1 MGIGRDLNK
10 SILIGVMIMR
20 QDLARLVYEDI
31 GFEDLTTQAL
41 IPPSLRIGG
50 RIIAQ
55 EEGVVAGMEL
65 AVSIFQEFS
74 IQTFQKKQ
82 DGDRIVPQDVLME
95 VEGEARSILSVERT
109 VLNLLMR
116 MSGIA
121 TLTDR
126 MIRLVR
132 EVNPTIIVAGT
143 RKTTPGLQFFE
154 KNAIRVGGGDTHRY
168 RLDDQVLIKDNHLAL
183 VGSIT
188 EAVERAR
195 KHASFTKKIEVE
207 ADTLEQ
213 AIQAAEAGADI
224 VLLDNMSPDEVGTV
238 LSALKGKGLRDKVLV
253 EVSGGINPDNI
264 LAYGKLEVDVISTG
278 YITHSAPSLNL
289 SLEVDGN

>member
-1 MGIGRDLNK
+1 
-10 SILIGVMIMR
+10 MIMR
-20 QDLARLVYEDI
+20 QDLARLVYEDM

-41 IPPSLRIGG
+41 IPSSMRVKG
-50 RIIAQ
+50 RILAR
-55 EEGVVAGMEL
+55 EEGVVAGLDL
-65 AVSIFQEFS
+65 ALSIFKEFS
-74 IQTFQKKQ
+74 VQTFLKKQ
-82 DGDRIVPQDVLME
+82 DGDQIAPQDVLME
-95 VEGEARSILSVERT
+95 FEGEARSILSVERT

-126 MIRLVR
+126 IIRVVR

-143 RKTTPGLQFFE
+143 RKTTPGLQFYE
-154 KNAIRVGGGDTHRY
+154 KSAIRVGGGDTHRY

-183 VGSIT
+183 VGSVT

-207 ADTLEQ
+207 ADTLDQ
-213 AIQAAEAGADI
+213 AFEAAQAGADI
-224 VLLDNMSPDEVGTV
+224 VLLDNMSPKEVETV
-238 LSALKGKGLRDKVLV
+238 LSALKDNNLRDKVLV
-253 EVSGGINPDNI
+253 EVSGGINPNNI
-264 LAYGKLEVDVISTG
+264 LAYAKLEADVISAG

>member
-1 MGIGRDLNK
+1 
-10 SILIGVMIMR
+10 MR
-20 QDLARLVYEDI
+20 QDLARLVYEDM

-41 IPPSLRIGG
+41 IPSSMRIRG
-50 RIIAQ
+50 RIVAQ
-55 EEGVVAGMEL
+55 EDGVVAGLEL
-65 AVSIFQEFS
+65 ARSIFREFS
-74 IQTFQKKQ
+74 IQTSLKKQ
-82 DGDRIVPQDVLME
+82 EGDRIAPREVLME

-109 VLNLLMR
+109 ALNLLMR

-121 TLTDR
+121 TLTHR
-126 MIRLVR
+126 MVEMVR
-132 EVNPTIIVAGT
+132 EVNPTLIIAGT

-183 VGSIT
+183 VGSVT
-188 EAVERAR
+188 KAVERAR

-207 ADTLEQ
+207 ADTLDQ
-213 AIQAAEAGADI
+213 AIQAAQAGADI
-224 VLLDNMSPDEVGTV
+224 ILLDNMSPEEVETV
-238 LSALKGKGLRDKVLV
+238 LSALKDKGLRDKVMV

-264 LAYGKLEVDVISTG
+264 LAYAKLEVEVVSTG

-289 SLEVDGN
+289 SLEVDGI

>member
-1 MGIGRDLNK
+1 
-10 SILIGVMIMR
+10 MR

-41 IPPSLRIGG
+41 IPPSMRIRG

-55 EEGVVAGMEL
+55 EDGIIAGTQL
-65 AVSIFQEFS
+65 AVSIFKEFS
-74 IQTFQKKQ
+74 IETSLKKQ
-82 DGDRIVPQDVLME
+82 DGDRVSAQEVVME

-109 VLNLLMR
+109 ALNLLMR

-126 MIRLVR
+126 LIKVVR
-132 EVNPTIIVAGT
+132 EVNPTIIIAGT

-154 KNAIRVGGGDTHRY
+154 KDAIRAGGGDTHRY
-168 RLDDQVLIKDNHLAL
+168 RLDDLVLIKDNHLAL
-183 VGSIT
+183 VGSVQ

-195 KHASFTKKIEVE
+195 NHASFTKKIEVE
-207 ADTLEQ
+207 ADSLDQ
-213 AIQAAEAGADI
+213 AIQGAQAGADI
-224 VLLDNMSPDEVGTV
+224 VLLDNMSPDDVKTV
-238 LSALKGKGLRDKVLV
+238 LSALKDKKLRDKVLV
-253 EVSGGINPDNI
+253 EVSGGINQDNI
-264 LAYGKLEVDVISTG
+264 LGYAKLEVDVISTG

-289 SLEVDGN
+289 SLEVDAN

>member
-1 MGIGRDLNK
+1 
-10 SILIGVMIMR
+10 MR
-20 QDLARLVYEDI
+20 QDLARLVYEDM

-41 IPPSLRIGG
+41 IPSSMRVKG
-50 RIIAQ
+50 RILAR
-55 EEGVVAGMEL
+55 EEGVVAGLDL
-65 AVSIFQEFS
+65 ALSIFKEFS
-74 IQTFQKKQ
+74 VQTFLKKQ
-82 DGDRIVPQDVLME
+82 DGDRIAPQDVLME
-95 VEGEARSILSVERT
+95 FEGEARSILSVERT

-126 MIRLVR
+126 IIRVVR

-143 RKTTPGLQFFE
+143 RKTTPGLQFYE
-154 KNAIRVGGGDTHRY
+154 KSAIRVGGGDTHRY

-183 VGSIT
+183 VGSVT

-207 ADTLEQ
+207 ADTLDQ
-213 AIQAAEAGADI
+213 AFEAAQAGADI
-224 VLLDNMSPDEVGTV
+224 VLLDNMSPEEVETV
-238 LSALKGKGLRDKVLV
+238 LSALKDNNLRDKILV
-253 EVSGGINPDNI
+253 EVSGGINPNNI
-264 LAYGKLEVDVISTG
+264 LAYAKLEADVISTG

>member
-1 MGIGRDLNK
+1 
-10 SILIGVMIMR
+10 MR
-20 QDLARLVYEDI
+20 QDLARLVYEDM

-41 IPPSLRIGG
+41 IPSSMRVKG
-50 RIIAQ
+50 RILAR
-55 EEGVVAGMEL
+55 EEGVVAGLDL
-65 AVSIFQEFS
+65 ALSIFKEFS
-74 IQTFQKKQ
+74 VQTFLKKQ
-82 DGDRIVPQDVLME
+82 DGDRIAPQDVLME
-95 VEGEARSILSVERT
+95 FEGEARSILSVERT

-126 MIRLVR
+126 IIRVVR

-143 RKTTPGLQFFE
+143 RKTTPGLQFYE
-154 KNAIRVGGGDTHRY
+154 KSAIRVGGGDTHRY

-183 VGSIT
+183 VGSVT

-207 ADTLEQ
+207 ADTLDQ
-213 AIQAAEAGADI
+213 AFEAAQAGADI
-224 VLLDNMSPDEVGTV
+224 VLLDNMSPELVETV
-238 LSALKGKGLRDKVLV
+238 LSALKDNNLRDKVLV
-253 EVSGGINPDNI
+253 EVSGGINPNNI
-264 LAYGKLEVDVISTG
+264 LAYAKLEADVISTG